1 MSIMGVLEIGSKGLA
16 AQKTAI
22 EVTGENIS
30 NVNTPG
36 YSRQTVILESTP
48 GGVDP
53 RYPIGSGVKVAAI
66 QRAHDAFLQAQIQTE
81 TSSNGKLT
89 VLQDSLAKV
98 EPLFNET
105 VTSGLGAS
113 LQEFFNAWQD
123 LSVNPQGTAERQAVL
138 SKAQSVIDDFH
149 RVNQSLNDQVQQA
162 NQSLTGLT
170 DNITSKLKQIAGLN
184 VQIQGLEAGG
194 GSANQLRDSRDRLL
208 QELSQKVGI
217 SYREQ
222 SDGTLTVTLGSNSVG
237 PSLVN
242 GATSS
247 ILTVDTTNPNSSI
260 ILKRNSSDPGT
271 DVTALISGDGK
282 SGELGGTLQVRD
294 KVLPGF
300 IGKLDELGYNVA
312 SDVNTLHVTGTGLTG
327 ATGVNFFAP
336 PANSSGYSGLINL
349 NITSTSDIAAAGT
362 PSGGT
367 GDNRNALALA
377 ALKNKAI
384 TVSGSQT
391 TLPGLYSSLV
401 GAVGIAV
408 QNSQQGV
415 MQSSTMLKQL
425 DSLRESSVGV
435 SLDEE
440 LMKLMSF
447 QKAYEGAAK
456 LITTGQQMIDTVLNM
471 VR

>member
-1 MSIMGVLEIGSKGLA
+1 
-16 AQKTAI
+16 
-22 EVTGENIS
+22 
-30 NVNTPG
+30 
-36 YSRQTVILESTP
+36 
-48 GGVDP
+48 
-53 RYPIGSGVKVAAI
+53 
-66 QRAHDAFLQAQIQTE
+66 
-81 TSSNGKLT
+81 
-89 VLQDSLAKV
+89 
-98 EPLFNET
+98 
-105 VTSGLGAS
+105 
-113 LQEFFNAWQD
+113 
-123 LSVNPQGTAERQAVL
+123 
-138 SKAQSVIDDFH
+138 
-149 RVNQSLNDQVQQA
+149 
-162 NQSLTGLT
+162 
-170 DNITSKLKQIAGLN
+170 
-184 VQIQGLEAGG
+184 
-194 GSANQLRDSRDRLL
+194 
-208 QELSQKVGI
+208 
-217 SYREQ
+217 
-222 SDGTLTVTLGSNSVG
+222 
-237 PSLVN
+237 
-242 GATSS
+242 
-247 ILTVDTTNPNSSI
+247 
-260 ILKRNSSDPGT
+260 
-271 DVTALISGDGK
+271 
-282 SGELGGTLQVRD
+282 LGGTLQVRD

-312 SDVNTLHVTGTGLTG
+312 SDVNTLHVTGTGLAG